1 MMTNAARMNT
11 NRSKNSRNNRG
22 QQYANNSLVNVSKAA
37 SAKKS
42 TINTSEILHQLSSQR
57 KNGSGYAARKSLDSE
72 HGGLPN
78 NGRENV
84 RDNNNARENVKSS
97 HQIVKSNSSVF
108 EIEDYKNLIRN
119 TGQAQTSRNGES
131 SFKILNNIDKFTSE
145 PVICMD
151 GAAMRPTRNQNT
163 KVSKS
168 SNEMQEIKGKSHQRS
183 RQSMIRQPSSGQV
196 EHHNRQKFIQKIQDK
211 DTSKQ
216 SNRNSGLLIK
226 SKSNVI
232 ETLDNFNINGRDA
245 VVGLDH
251 PSSNRPKQN
260 HHHR

>member
-1 MMTNAARMNT
+1 
-11 NRSKNSRNNRG
+11 
-22 QQYANNSLVNVSKAA
+22 
-37 SAKKS
+37 
-42 TINTSEILHQLSSQR
+42 
-57 KNGSGYAARKSLDSE
+57 
-72 HGGLPN
+72 
-78 NGRENV
+78 
-84 RDNNNARENVKSS
+84 
-97 HQIVKSNSSVF
+97 
-108 EIEDYKNLIRN
+108 
-119 TGQAQTSRNGES
+119 
-131 SFKILNNIDKFTSE
+131 
-145 PVICMD
+145 
-151 GAAMRPTRNQNT
+151 
-163 KVSKS
+163 
-168 SNEMQEIKGKSHQRS
+168 
-183 RQSMIRQPSSGQV
+183 MIRQPSSGQV